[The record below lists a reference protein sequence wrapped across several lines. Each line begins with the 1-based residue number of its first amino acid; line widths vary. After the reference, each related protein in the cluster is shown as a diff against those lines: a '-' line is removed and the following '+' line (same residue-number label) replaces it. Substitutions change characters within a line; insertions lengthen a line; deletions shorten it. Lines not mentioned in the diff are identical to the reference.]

1 VTVESEFVARCYED
15 VLPRDIRMV
24 ADIFAGRLERGEPP
38 HTALECWFRRVLRRL
53 AVGNGPEQVEPWVVL
68 TAMAFSIA
76 KLGDP
81 RLFAVYAPM
90 PCSPDTFRRAVNAA
104 FRERP
109 DSTNFQTLSRIQ

>member
-1 VTVESEFVARCYED
+1 MTAENEFVTLCYED

-24 ADIFAGRLERGEPP
+24 ADIFAAKLERGEPP

-53 AVGNGPEQVEPWVVL
+53 AVGNGPEQAEPWVIL

-81 RLFAVYAPM
+81 TLFATYVPM
-90 PCSPDTFRRAVNAA
+90 PCSPDAFRRAVNAA

-109 DSTNFQTLSRIQ
+109 DSTDFHGPSRTQ